1 MFNEVCAEHLA
12 EHLAEA
18 RATLGSPCGNC
29 VGAGCR
35 IYQTRPLDP
44 CRTFN
49 CAWRAEGSVLA
60 EWMRPD
66 QCKAIV
72 MFDRLTWRGQ
82 PATVAVAVGAIIPQR
97 TLEWLKQ
104 HAQLNNRPLLWEEYE
119 QVNGQFTGR
128 KRVAPMAPWIL
139 GGKCSSGMAVASPQ
153 IRRCPAYP

>member
-1 MFNEVCAEHLA
+1 MARDCQPCTACCEGWLRIEKP
-12 EHLAEA
+12 EA

-29 VGAGCR
+29 VGEGCR
-35 IYQTRPLDP
+35 IYETRPLDP
-44 CRTFN
+44 CRTFT

-60 EWMRPD
+60 DWMRPD

-82 PATVAVAVGAIIPQR
+82 PATVAVAVGAAIPQR

-128 KRVAPMAPWIL
+128 KRVATHGPVDFGREMLERHGRGELLW
-139 GGKCSSGMAVASPQ
+139 
-153 IRRCPAYP
+153 